1 MKKFRILLILLFL
14 GSGILAAQHEYER
27 AYRIRKV
34 QFPEKARDYISEKME
49 DIRRLRYYRETD
61 SSKISFEAKFKK
73 DRLWYSAEFNKE
85 GVLENIEIQIKPV
98 DIPDDSFVKIETYL
112 RNSFAK
118 HRVHKLKQQ
127 YQITEEETV
136 ETTIK
141 NAFQNLMLPS
151 INYELVVSA
160 KKKKHYEQFEILFDF
175 EGNFKSIRKS
185 LPPNYDHILY

>member
-1 MKKFRILLILLFL
+1 MKKFRIMLILLFL
-14 GSGILAAQHEYER
+14 GSGILPAQHKYER
-27 AYRIRKV
+27 TYRIRKV
-34 QFPEKARDYISEKME
+34 QFPEKALDYISEKLK

-61 SSKISFEAKFKK
+61 SSKISYEAKFKK
-73 DRLWYSAEFNKE
+73 DRLWYTAEFNKE

-127 YQITEEETV
+127 YLITDEESV

-151 INYELVVSA
+151 INYELEVSA

-185 LPPNYDHILY
+185 LPPNYDHVLY

>member
-1 MKKFRILLILLFL
+1 MLILLFL
-14 GSGILAAQHEYER
+14 GSGILAAQHKYER

-34 QFPEKARDYISEKME
+34 QFPEKALDYISEKFE
-49 DIRRLRYYRETD
+49 DVRRLRYYRETD
-61 SSKISFEAKFKK
+61 SSKISFGAKFKK

-85 GVLENIEIQIKPV
+85 GVLEYVEIQIKPI

-127 YQITEEETV
+127 YQITEEESV

-141 NAFQNLMLPS
+141 NAFQNLILPS

-160 KKKKHYEQFEILFDF
+160 KKKRHFEQFEILFDF

-185 LPPNYDHILY
+185 LPPNYDHVLY